1 MTPPC
6 PTCGFDRRYKHHR
19 DKVVS
24 DAVAKETKKLN
35 KRIKELE
42 RPPARRTQLVSL
54 PKITE
59 RIESQRSIG
68 WSMGKLSF
76 DDIESLIEE
85 IEDLR
90 RCRHDRRENQG
101 AFPCPR
107 GSQ

>member
-1 MTPPC
+1 MVTPPC

-19 DKVVS
+19 EKVVS

-42 RPPARRTQLVSL
+42 RPPPRRTQLVSL

-90 RCRHDRRENQG
+90 RRRHDRR
-101 AFPCPR
+101 
-107 GSQ
+107 